1 MPYQIDRYNGSFFI
15 EVPDQTVDSS
25 SCDLKLI
32 GKNYAGY
39 GEVQNENVLHL
50 LENFR
55 GFSAPRRPLT
65 GQIWYDELTN
75 KLKFYD
81 DTLQWKTVAVTDV
94 ASNAP
99 TGLTVKDKGNLWY
112 NDTLKQMNVWDGAD
126 YVIIGPEIAV
136 GFGETKF
143 SSTTIRDNGN
153 VEHPLIA
160 VYNNEKVIATISSTE
175 FDIGVIDTI
184 TGFTTIKQGFTLVD
198 TPSTGVTTSSYKYWG
213 TASNT
218 EKFSGFTTADFVM
231 RGMNGSTFGD
241 TGVTLGDDNDLKIF
255 VEDFNKVVIS
265 SQLNGPLKIRIKNGN
280 TNNDVAIFTEA
291 GMEPNTT
298 EIYNLGSNSKQ
309 WNAIYSKDV
318 FGNVLGTLQGNLLA
332 EDDQVMFDAS
342 LKEFF
347 GTHIG
352 TQQGDIRAADNSL
365 CFDSSS
371 REFFGAQG
379 TFTNVTTDLLTLI
392 DKVIGDLK
400 GDIYASDDTIAYNA
414 GTKTFTGT
422 LTGNAATAS
431 KFQSSKFINGVP
443 FDGSENINVVD
454 ETRVAKAGGVMT
466 GYLTLVDDPIN
477 EKHAATKKYVDDQIA
492 NRTLYF
498 SLDTNGLSII
508 GAGPGSVAG
517 LLNQLAPPLN
527 FRVGT
532 MAHIASTI
540 QNVSTSTSVSRGSW
554 ISVSFVTNV
563 SVTTTV
569 TNPSRNNLLM
579 YRVNSIQSSW
589 EYVSG

>member
-1 MPYQIDRYNGSFFI
+1 
-15 EVPDQTVDSS
+15 V
-25 SCDLKLI
+25 
-32 GKNYAGY
+32 A
-39 GEVQNENVLHL
+39 L
-50 LENFR
+50 L
-55 GFSAPRRPLT
+55 
-65 GQIWYDELTN
+65 
-75 KLKFYD
+75 
-81 DTLQWKTVAVTDV
+81 
-94 ASNAP
+94 AP
-99 TGLTVKDKGNLWY
+99 TGLSVKDKGNLWY
-112 NDTLKQMNVWDGAD
+112 NDTLKQLNVWDGAD
-126 YVIIGPEIAV
+126 YVIVGPEIAV

-143 SSTTIRDNGN
+143 SSATIRDNGN
-153 VEHPLIA
+153 VEHALIK
-160 VYNNEKVIATISSTE
+160 VFNNEKVIATISSTE

-198 TPSTGVTTSSYKYWG
+198 TPSTGVTSSNYKYWG
-213 TASNT
+213 TASNS

-241 TGVTLGDDNDLKIF
+241 TGVTLGDDSDLKIF

-265 SQLNGPLKIRIKNGN
+265 SQLNGPLKIRVKNG
-280 TNNDVAIFTEA
+280 TINNDVAIFTEA

-298 EIYNLGSNSKQ
+298 EVYNLGFSNKK
-309 WNAIYSKDV
+309 WKEIHAKDL
-318 FGNVLGTLQGNLLA
+318 FGNLQGTLQGDILA

-342 LKEFF
+342 LKEFY
-347 GTHIG
+347 GTHLG

-365 CFDSSS
+365 CFDSSA
-371 REFFGAQG
+371 RAFIGAQG
-379 TFTNVTTDLLTLI
+379 TFTNITTDLLTLI

-400 GDIYASDDTIAYNA
+400 GDIYAGDDTIAYNA

-431 KFQSSKFINGVP
+431 KLQSPKFINGVP

-454 ETRVAKAGGVMT
+454 ETRVAKTGGVMS
-466 GYLTLVDDPIN
+466 GYLTLVDDPLN

-492 NRTLYF
+492 NKTLYF
-498 SLDTNGLSII
+498 SLDTKGLSIV
-508 GAGPGSVAG
+508 GAGVGSVAG

-554 ISVSFVTNV
+554 ISVSFVSNV

-569 TNPSRNNLLM
+569 DNPSRNNLLI